1 MSNKNNASKNWAD
14 VERKALFDFNGQ
26 KPRSHFQ
33 VEQNSQKTQR
43 NLPSPN
49 TGYATARNW

>member
-49 TGYATARNW
+49 TGYATARN